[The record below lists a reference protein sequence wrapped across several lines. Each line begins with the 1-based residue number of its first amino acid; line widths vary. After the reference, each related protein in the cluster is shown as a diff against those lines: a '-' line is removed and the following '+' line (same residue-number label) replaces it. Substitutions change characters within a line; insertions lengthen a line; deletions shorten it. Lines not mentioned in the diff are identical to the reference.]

1 MPKLIHTLALLTL
14 GTLTAVSAHA
24 HQIWL
29 EQAPGSEG
37 ATLNFG
43 EFGDNLRET
52 SPGLLDK
59 LGRPIAT
66 LLSARGL
73 RQAAASKKPNGFLL
87 PFQAAQGESIV
98 AQDAQ
103 YPLYAMPQV
112 GPQAKG
118 WYVPAARLATEWA
131 AQPPRLTFDL
141 VTTGTPGEL
150 KVVFKG
156 QALAKVKVNLVTA
169 SGWAKEA
176 LSDELGLVK
185 FDLPWRGTYVAEA
198 SHNDKA
204 PGERVGLQGP
214 EKYDAAS
221 YVTTL
226 TFVQV
231 DGLPALPASPPATPS
246 Q

>member
-1 MPKLIHTLALLTL
+1 MHKLIHTLALLTL
-14 GTLTAVSAHA
+14 GSLTAASAQA

-29 EQAPGSEG
+29 EQAPGAEG

-59 LGRPIAT
+59 LGRPMAT
-66 LLSARGL
+66 LLSPRGE
-73 RQAAASKKPNGFLL
+73 RQQALTKKPHGFVL

-98 AQDAQ
+98 AEDAL

-118 WYVPAARLATEWA
+118 WYVPAARLVTQWT

-176 LSDELGLVK
+176 RSDEQGLVK

-198 SHNDKA
+198 SHSDKT
-204 PGERVGLQGP
+204 PGERTGLQGP

-226 TFVQV
+226 TYVQA
-231 DGLPALPASPPATPS
+231 DGLPALPASPAATPS
-246 Q
+246 R